1 MSAPIRQISLLQ
13 APVFVLNSRL
23 GLSCATGWRS
33 RSKSLH
39 ILRLSLSLS
48 YGYNLP
54 SSLTRVV
61 PRTLGFSPRLP
72 VSVSVRAPHLSL
84 EAFLDSMAHL
94 NLTLPKYR
102 LSISSRSYTVRIYL
116 YCNLPPSTRTSIR
129 VLKLPS
135 VSLHCSN
142 DLKRYRNINLLSIA
156 YAFCLGLGPDLPWV
170 DERCSGNLRL
180 SVEQILTVLFATHTG
195 ILSCISSSAPSGTPS
210 VGYTTLPYPE
220 L

>member
-1 MSAPIRQISLLQ
+1 M
-13 APVFVLNSRL
+13 FVLNSRL
-23 GLSCATGWRS
+23 GLSCATGLRS
-33 RSKSLH
+33 GSKFLH
-39 ILRLSLSLS
+39 ALRLSLSLS

-72 VSVSVRAPHLSL
+72 VSVSVRALHLSL

-94 NLTLPKYR
+94 NLTLPKYH
-102 LSISSRSYTVRIYL
+102 LSISSRSYDTDFPISQPTTFDTL
-116 YCNLPPSTRTSIR
+116 FNR

-156 YAFCLGLGPDLPWV
+156 YAFCLGLGPDLP
-170 DERCSGNLRL
+170 
-180 SVEQILTVLFATHTG
+180 
-195 ILSCISSSAPSGTPS
+195 
-210 VGYTTLPYPE
+210 
-220 L
+220 

>member
-1 MSAPIRQISLLQ
+1 M
-13 APVFVLNSRL
+13 
-23 GLSCATGWRS
+23 
-33 RSKSLH
+33 
-39 ILRLSLSLS
+39 
-48 YGYNLP
+48 P

-94 NLTLPKYR
+94 NLTLPKYC
-102 LSISSRSYTVRIYL
+102 LSISSRSYTVRICL

-156 YAFCLGLGPDLPWV
+156 HAFCLGLGPGLPWV